1 MVFRQPVLSG
11 SRRPHVTAR
20 PVIEAVVAFSPSPSG
35 ALRGAV
41 CVGMDTD
48 LFFPDPSDARGIA
61 LARAVC
67 AECPVIAECLAAA
80 IERGEKFGVFGGL
93 TAEERDNFVRR
104 SKRKRVIPECGT
116 VGGYNR
122 HRRLGEP
129 RCAPCLAAV
138 AAKAR
143 KRHARLR
150 AEAEGQVAA

>member
-1 MVFRQPVLSG
+1 M
-11 SRRPHVTAR
+11 
-20 PVIEAVVAFSPSPSG
+20 AFSPSPSG
-35 ALRGAV
+35 ALPGAV

-48 LFFPDPSDARGIA
+48 LFFPDPCDFRGIE
-61 LARAVC
+61 LAKAVC
-67 AECPVIAECLAAA
+67 AVCPVVAACLAGA

-104 SKRKRVIPECGT
+104 SKRKRAIPECGT

-122 HRRLGEP
+122 HRRLREP

-138 AAKAR
+138 AEKAR

-150 AEAEGQVAA
+150 AEAESQVAA